1 MIEYL
6 FAGIT
11 LGLYS
16 GLSPGPLLVLV
27 ISQTLKHGYKE
38 GIKVSFAPVITDLP
52 IIILS
57 LLFLSVISEYTS
69 VIGLISI
76 IGGAYL
82 GYLAYESFKTNDI
95 VQNIDLKAP
104 KSIKKGI
111 TVNLLNPSPYLFW
124 ISIGGPLITQAYLE
138 NPLSSLLFLIGFY
151 GLLIGSKI
159 ALACTTEKSREFLTG
174 RLYIYIMQVI
184 GVILIIFALYF
195 VKQGLQLIIS

>member
-6 FAGIT
+6 FASIT

-76 IGGAYL
+76 IRGAYL

-124 ISIGGPLITQAYLE
+124 ISIGGPLKTMFFKTTHFLSIYFRSTERAY
-138 NPLSSLLFLIGFY
+138 PFSL
-151 GLLIGSKI
+151 
-159 ALACTTEKSREFLTG
+159 
-174 RLYIYIMQVI
+174 
-184 GVILIIFALYF
+184 
-195 VKQGLQLIIS
+195 